1 MDPELVEPME
11 SPSTSK
17 LCSTRAPVP
26 ASARWSCARRP
37 SARAATACAR
47 SSTKSATSLSSPSN
61 PSKKNRWRRAWLIGL
76 AISVALLAWVL
87 SKSHPD
93 KVWEYAKHANWWL
106 LLLTIVVAT
115 VTFPVRAIRWRLI
128 LRDADGRPFPWMPL
142 WHATTIGFM
151 ANNLLPARAGEFARA
166 YVASRQ
172 LPVRF
177 TTALGTIGVERVF
190 DALVMLGLMAV
201 AIAAPSF
208 PAHTLVGGRSLSAIA
223 ASTAVL
229 FGAFLVIALLI
240 ANRPAPWLVLVDR
253 VARRVLP
260 VRAADRLVRAAD
272 GVVEGLAVLKSPAR
286 FAGVVFWSLVQWIIN
301 AAAFAICFRA
311 FGLAVPPEAA
321 LLLQGII
328 GFGVA
333 IPSTPSFLGVF
344 EAATLVTL
352 QLYGVDSNLAVSYAL
367 TYHVTTFLP
376 ITLLGLW
383 SLSRLHI
390 RRREQRG
397 ADRGTRQGQPLSPDP
412 GARDLRLPSDRNR
425 FRAAG
430 PRG

>member
-1 MDPELVEPME
+1 MGPALVEQME
-11 SPSTSK
+11 SPSTSR

-26 ASARWSCARRP
+26 VTARWSCARRP
-37 SARAATACAR
+37 NARAATACAR

-61 PSKKNRWRRAWLIGL
+61 PSKQNRWRGAWLIGL

-93 KVWEYAKHANWWL
+93 KVWEYAKHANSWL

-115 VTFPVRAIRWRLI
+115 ITFPVRAIRWRLI

-177 TTALGTIGVERVF
+177 TTSLGSIAVERVF

-208 PAHTLVGGRSLSAIA
+208 PTRALVGGRSLSAIA

-229 FGAFLVIALLI
+229 FGLVLLLALVI
-240 ANRPAPWLVLVDR
+240 ANRPGPWLVLVDR
-253 VARRVLP
+253 ISRRVLP
-260 VRAADRLVRAAD
+260 VRAADR
-272 GVVEGLAVLKSPAR
+272 
-286 FAGVVFWSLVQWIIN
+286 
-301 AAAFAICFRA
+301 
-311 FGLAVPPEAA
+311 
-321 LLLQGII
+321 
-328 GFGVA
+328 
-333 IPSTPSFLGVF
+333 
-344 EAATLVTL
+344 
-352 QLYGVDSNLAVSYAL
+352 
-367 TYHVTTFLP
+367 
-376 ITLLGLW
+376 
-383 SLSRLHI
+383 
-390 RRREQRG
+390 
-397 ADRGTRQGQPLSPDP
+397 
-412 GARDLRLPSDRNR
+412 
-425 FRAAG
+425 
-430 PRG
+430 